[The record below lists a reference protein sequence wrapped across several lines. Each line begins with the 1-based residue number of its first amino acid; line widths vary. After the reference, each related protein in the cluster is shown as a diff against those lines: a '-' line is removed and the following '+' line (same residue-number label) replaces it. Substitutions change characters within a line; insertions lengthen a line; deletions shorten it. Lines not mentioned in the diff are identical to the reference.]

1 MDFFHFVRFSPVF
14 DLSKNQFNLVLWSGL
29 HTLVLI
35 DLAVLLKG
43 IFFSFYIPEK
53 YKILDPCHFMHF
65 FTTWPSKS
73 IELTTRII
81 LVLLESIT
89 SHSLTWISLFYCRGY
104 LAPEYAI
111 RGQVTRK
118 SDIYSFGV
126 LLLEIVSG
134 RCNTDTRLPVE
145 EQFLLEKVSYFIP
158 FPISF
163 SDMWV
168 PQWQLRLPIGSRRLE
183 V

>member
-1 MDFFHFVRFSPVF
+1 MDFFHFARFSPVF
-14 DLSKNQFNLVLWSGL
+14 DLSNRLVGPNGTSSTGWFR
-29 HTLVLI
+29 LVFIHWFSLTW
-35 DLAVLLKG
+35 LFFWKTF
-43 IFFSFYIPEK
+43 FFSFYIPEK
-53 YKILDPCHFMHF
+53 YKILDACHFMHF

-73 IELTTRII
+73 IELTTRLI

-89 SHSLTWISLFYCRGY
+89 SHSLTWISMFSCRGY

-126 LLLEIVSG
+126 LLLEMVSG

-163 SDMWV
+163 SDMVV
-168 PQWQLRLPIGSRRLE
+168 P
-183 V
+183 